1 MRRRLWIAISSLLLV
16 CGVVY
21 AVEVV
26 VQAFK
31 PQQELTALLPE
42 GALLSIE
49 ARDFS
54 SLLHDWNSSQEKRAW
69 LASDNHAGFSDSR
82 LFTRLSQAQDEFS
95 AAAGLPTDDSLLER
109 VAGKES
115 CLGLYDIGNLEFVY
129 VSHLD
134 QAQIEATPLWQMR
147 DKFEQRTE
155 AGSAFYVHTDAASS
169 RTAAFAARD
178 GWLILGTREDLVAG
192 VLDRL
197 AGVSSHSLASEG
209 WYVETVKQAAGERGN
224 LRMVLNLDKIVATPY
239 FRSYWVQQNITEMKQ
254 YASAVSD
261 LYRTSRTYRE
271 ERVLLRR
278 TGAAAVSR
286 GDVRSIAALAPENA
300 VFYAAQ
306 AEPTAESV
314 VEALRDDLLEAKP
327 ERAQDSFPTAP
338 AEATAQD
345 VGRATQLDVRIDLAP
360 VAVKQ
365 VDGYQSLRAL
375 LLADA
380 PDALLEVH
388 STRATEQGVFVS
400 LQSALVLTA
409 PRDWDEAAA
418 CDALSSALPSGLTT
432 ARLGANWEK
441 RTSAAGEY
449 LALDG
454 TVPLYLT
461 VQGRQLLLANDSEL
475 MEKILAR
482 RQKSASVAGKDG
494 VTYAALFQ
502 HTQKE
507 QSNFRRLMSQM
518 DRAGNA
524 GGGDLLAND
533 AGQKLGFFS
542 GNVAS
547 FSRVFSNVESEQMIE
562 KDQGEK
568 VRQTVTYQW
577 VR

>member
-1 MRRRLWIAISSLLLV
+1 MRRRLWIAIGAVLLV
-16 CGVVY
+16 CGAVY

-26 VQAFK
+26 EQAFK

-49 ARDFS
+49 ARDFN
-54 SLLHDWNSSQEKRAW
+54 SLLHDWNSSEEKRAW
-69 LASDNHAGFSDSR
+69 LASANHAGFSDSR
-82 LFTRLSQAQDEFS
+82 LFWRLSQAQDEFT
-95 AAAGLPTDDSLLER
+95 AAAGLPTDDTLLER

-129 VSHLD
+129 ISHLD

-155 AGSAFYVHTDAASS
+155 AGGAFYVHTDASSS

-197 AGVSSHSLASEG
+197 AGASSHSLASEG
-209 WYVETVKQAAGERGN
+209 WYVEAVKQAGERGD
-224 LRMVLNLDKIVATPY
+224 LRMALNLDKIVATPY
-239 FRSYWVQQNITEMKQ
+239 FRSYWVQQNVTEMKQ
-254 YASAVSD
+254 YVSAVSD
-261 LYRTSRTYRE
+261 LYRTSQAYRE

-278 TGAAAVSR
+278 SGAAAVSQ
-286 GDVRSIAALAPENA
+286 GDVQSISALAPEDA

-306 AEPTAESV
+306 AAPTPESV
-314 VEALRDDLLEAKP
+314 VDALRENLLEARP
-327 ERAQDSFPTAP
+327 ERAQESFTIAPTA
-338 AEATAQD
+338 ATAQD
-345 VGRATQLDVRIDLAP
+345 VGSRAQLDVRIDQAP
-360 VAVKQ
+360 VVVKQ
-365 VDGYQSLRAL
+365 VDGYQSLRTL
-375 LLADA
+375 LQSDA

-388 STRATEQGVFVS
+388 STRATEEGVFVS
-400 LQSALVLTA
+400 LQSAIVLTA
-409 PRDWDEAAA
+409 PRDWNEVAVR
-418 CDALSSALPSGLTT
+418 DAMSSALPNGLTT

-441 RTSAAGEY
+441 RTSTAGEY

-454 TVPLYLT
+454 TLPLYLA
-461 VQGRQLLLANDSEL
+461 VQGRQLLLANDAKL

-482 RQKSASVAGKDG
+482 RQKSASITEKEG
-494 VTYAALFQ
+494 VTYAAFFQ
-502 HTQKE
+502 HTKKE
-507 QSNFRRLMSQM
+507 QSNFRRLMSQL
-518 DRAGNA
+518 DRAGHASDGDQQANA
-524 GGGDLLAND
+524 
-533 AGQKLGFFS
+533 AGQKPGFFS

-547 FSRVFSNVESEQMIE
+547 FSRAFSNVKSEQMVE

-577 VR
+577 AR